1 MSLDVKK
8 LDSLPACVRGVQEG
22 LCIMIRQDDI
32 CNLFSTSF
40 LSTHS
45 YVDTD
50 EKHVEFEK

>member
-32 CNLFSTSF
+32 CNLFPTSF